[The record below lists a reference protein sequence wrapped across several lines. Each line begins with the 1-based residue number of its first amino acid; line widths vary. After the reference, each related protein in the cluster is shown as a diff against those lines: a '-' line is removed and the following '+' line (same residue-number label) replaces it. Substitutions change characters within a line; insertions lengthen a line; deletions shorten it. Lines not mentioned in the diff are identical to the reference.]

1 MTDLGLADDLFERLS
16 ARDRYQPQAYAF
28 VLAALEYC
36 QERRTV
42 RGHITG
48 DEFAWGCRDFAREQ
62 YGLTARTVLE
72 HWGIETT
79 HDIGRVVYH
88 LIGAGLLISQPQDR
102 IEDFADVYNFAEA
115 FEGQYPWSG
124 VNRTGAAP

>member
-1 MTDLGLADDLFERLS
+1 VTDLGLADDLFERLS
-16 ARDRYQPQAYAF
+16 AGDRYHPQAYAF

-36 QERRTV
+36 QERRTA

-62 YGLTARTVLE
+62 YGLTARTVLA
-72 HWGIETT
+72 HWGIQSTQ
-79 HDIGRVVYH
+79 DIGRVVYH

-102 IEDFADVYNFAEA
+102 LEDFAEVYDFVEA
-115 FEGQYPWSG
+115 FEAQYPWSG
-124 VNRTGAAP
+124 VYRTGAAP

>member
-36 QERRTV
+36 QERRTA

-88 LIGAGLLISQPQDR
+88 LIGAGLLISQTQDR

-124 VNRTGAAP
+124 VNRTRAAP